1 METHPPKLVE
11 ALIERLV
18 PRACRENVTG
28 DWHERYRSTPQYLL
42 TVLTELPF
50 IVASQIR
57 RTVTGGPMA
66 TLEELR
72 RRSEDEHRRAWRVN
86 LAWVIAGLVGIFTNP
101 RIGNNNGGGRVF
113 VAVFLTLSI
122 FLTFRRSKN
131 GLIGVDQYS
140 ALSISRDPYRN
151 QLSRRLDGLYFW
163 ASGGLFAL
171 SPGIGAMMILVLM
184 AFPLIVLFAGWI
196 LGKPLPGSVSAA
208 HAWFSLVVF
217 AALCVSWAFVRVRT
231 LRAARAIQEELDALE
246 EADREL

>member
-57 RTVTGGPMA
+57 RAVTGGPMA

-86 LAWVIAGLVGIFTNP
+86 LVWVIAGLVGIFTNP
-101 RIGNNNGGGRVF
+101 RIGNNNGGGLVF

-151 QLSRRLDGLYFW
+151 Q
-163 ASGGLFAL
+163 
-171 SPGIGAMMILVLM
+171 
-184 AFPLIVLFAGWI
+184 
-196 LGKPLPGSVSAA
+196 
-208 HAWFSLVVF
+208 
-217 AALCVSWAFVRVRT
+217 
-231 LRAARAIQEELDALE
+231 
-246 EADREL
+246 